1 MNFSHSRAIADLAAR
16 NDREALYRYLEGR
29 NKTARFEA
37 AMALAEL
44 EDGRGWRYL
53 LDAVR
58 LAEDPESQEVA
69 AAILGELE
77 HPRAIPALAEALK
90 QARGET
96 AEVIKEALQVIGG
109 AEAEA
114 ALRQA
119 GYEPVVP
126 RLSGNQQLINTEEGM
141 VREPQIDTTEIKIH
155 TAQQHFDTAAEL
167 REAEL
172 TERGLVENSLALWLA
187 PHWAYAWYLRG
198 VLFEDL
204 DRYFEAWLCYRH
216 SIRLDPTQPE
226 VREALQD
233 VETEHQLPL
242 LEADLLLEDTR
253 ARRWNERRDAAAGLG
268 ALGKDAPRESVE
280 TLLELLFDED
290 REVRHAAVEAL
301 GSLGDAS
308 AVEALLQIDESSWLL
323 RFAVIEALAKIGSV
337 RGVEAAL
344 HKEMQSIHDRNPIFS
359 RQKDPLLELE
369 FDLLMEVGVLA
380 FEKTGDLQTLLAL
393 AEGNRWEEVDEPG
406 ADDVYA
412 ENYYPDPFG
421 GEVDEEEDEEIEDDL
436 ASYVDE
442 VSQMASMALERLAA
456 PRLGELDRDTLRRL
470 AAVPDLT
477 LMDVSGEGGQP
488 QVVYDLSELRQA
500 AKAELEKRV

>member
-1 MNFSHSRAIADLAAR
+1 
-16 NDREALYRYLEGR
+16 
-29 NKTARFEA
+29 
-37 AMALAEL
+37 
-44 EDGRGWRYL
+44 
-53 LDAVR
+53 
-58 LAEDPESQEVA
+58 
-69 AAILGELE
+69 
-77 HPRAIPALAEALK
+77 
-90 QARGET
+90 
-96 AEVIKEALQVIGG
+96 
-109 AEAEA
+109 
-114 ALRQA
+114 
-119 GYEPVVP
+119 
-126 RLSGNQQLINTEEGM
+126 
-141 VREPQIDTTEIKIH
+141 
-155 TAQQHFDTAAEL
+155 
-167 REAEL
+167 
-172 TERGLVENSLALWLA
+172 
-187 PHWAYAWYLRG
+187 
-198 VLFEDL
+198 
-204 DRYFEAWLCYRH
+204 
-216 SIRLDPTQPE
+216 
-226 VREALQD
+226 
-233 VETEHQLPL
+233 
-242 LEADLLLEDTR
+242 
-253 ARRWNERRDAAAGLG
+253 
-268 ALGKDAPRESVE
+268 VE